1 MTLITLEELA
11 RSLCVAIGGGIA
23 GQLVVAM
30 PGSAIW
36 LLPAGAAVAGCALTV
51 PEIRA
56 EVASTLPMLAAA
68 GQRVRHALPGGQRRA
83 LPTSQAEDAPSTS
96 SSAATHPANAAV
108 PPSTSAAKGEQL
120 IPTLESTPHRLI
132 IGHTRGGKTT
142 LMHHMATS
150 WAQQGERVLVADPD
164 AAPGL
169 WPGCTV
175 TGHGDDLESI
185 TRMLE
190 EVKVEVAARRK
201 ARAQGTRQF
210 PPLHLVID
218 EAQDVLPA
226 IEGGLELFEDIARR
240 GGKLNIRMTVGVQDK
255 QVRTLGLQGKSE
267 VLRNLQVADVLKNRE
282 GQRVAMI
289 RDAETGQKIS
299 LAVPDLPNPERL
311 IKPVEPLRGELK
323 PGLMDYPRRDSGSCV
338 NDALAQLIGRDPG
351 LRSWIDGVEIPELAA
366 QFGLRFINGTQLTME
381 DIVTPG
387 PCAVCFTTGDGVG
400 HVEYTTN
407 PLALLQAMGNP
418 GLLGMFRPGA
428 TSPTSKVA
436 PDPDPLLAALLNT
449 SVPSAAGRPETEN
462 PVSVSNP
469 HVQRNE
475 NSHTQTRV
483 TVTPERN
490 GGGAVVKIFAQAMAG
505 RSRGGPV
512 RGRGLNMRQRRIRIA
527 REQKAEVLRQAYAEA
542 RASGIPS
549 FRKAY
554 ADLGGNR
561 AEALAAWQAAAPPT
575 KAASA
580 KA

>member
-11 RSLCVAIGGGIA
+11 RACCVAIGGGIA
-23 GQLVVAM
+23 GQMVVAL
-30 PGSAIW
+30 PGSALWI
-36 LLPAGAAVAGCALTV
+36 LPAGAAVAGCALTV

-56 EVASTLPMLAAA
+56 EVGNTLPLLAAA
-68 GQRVRHALPGGQRRA
+68 GKRARQRLPGGQPRA
-83 LPTSQAEDAPSTS
+83 LPTTESDAPPAS
-96 SSAATHPANAAV
+96 SSAAAPLR
-108 PPSTSAAKGEQL
+108 SDERGEL
-120 IPTLESTPHRLI
+120 LPTLESTPHRLI

-150 WAQQGERVLVADPD
+150 WAQAGERVLVADPD

-175 TGHGDDLESI
+175 AGHGDDLEAI
-185 TRMLE
+185 TGMLE
-190 EVKVEVAARRK
+190 GVKVEVAGRRK

-240 GGKLNIRMTVGVQDK
+240 GGKLNIRMTIGVQDK
-255 QVRTLGLQGKSE
+255 QVKTLGLQGKSE

-282 GQRVAMI
+282 GQRVAII
-289 RDAETGQKIS
+289 RDAETGQKVS
-299 LAVPDLPNPERL
+299 LAIPALPDPERL

-351 LRSWIDGVEIPELAA
+351 IRSWIDGVEIPELAA
-366 QFGLRFINGTQLTME
+366 QFGLHFINGTQLTME

-407 PLALLQAMGNP
+407 PLELLEAMDNP

-428 TSPTSKVA
+428 TSKTA
-436 PDPDPLLAALLNT
+436 PDPDPLLAALLA
-449 SVPSAAGRPETEN
+449 VPAPTPAAVSTALERDRHGPT
-462 PVSVSNP
+462 VSVSVSE
-469 HVQRNE
+469 HVDTGHGHGHG
-475 NSHTQTRV
+475 HTPV
-483 TVTPERN
+483 TINVQASAT
-490 GGGAVVKIFAQAMAG
+490 GAPGHGRARP
-505 RSRGGPV
+505 RSRGGLDM
-512 RGRGLNMRQRRIRIA
+512 RRRRERNMQAAAQATRR
-527 REQKAEVLRQAYAEA
+527 ELDTAYAEA
-542 RASGIPS
+542 KAVGMSY
-549 FRKAY
+549 RKAY
-554 ADLGGNR
+554 ALIGGNSDAAR
-561 AEALAAWQAAAPPT
+561 AAWKAAPPPSK
-575 KAASA
+575 KAT
-580 KA
+580 